1 MIKMDKTDNKW
12 RTGVNSR
19 LEELTILGAKQN
31 SDIHYIKDT
40 VDEIKVLVKEQNGRV
55 RWLEQQTTAIKSVG
69 SFVALVFGSLI
80 GWLYRGDA

>member
-1 MIKMDKTDNKW
+1 MNKNQVDSW
-12 RTGVNSR
+12 RTDTQAR
-19 LEELTILGAKQN
+19 LEELTIMSAKQN
-31 SDIHYIKDT
+31 SDTHYIKDT

-80 GWLYRGDA
+80 GWLYKGDA

>member
-1 MIKMDKTDNKW
+1 MNKNQVDNW
-12 RTGVNSR
+12 RTDTQTR
-19 LEELTILGAKQN
+19 LEELTIMSAKQN

-80 GWLYRGDA
+80 GWLYRGDV

>member
-1 MIKMDKTDNKW
+1 MIKMDKADNKW

-40 VDEIKVLVKEQNGRV
+40 VDEIKVLVREQNGRV

-80 GWLYRGDA
+80 GWLYKGDA